1 MVPVERAELA
11 TQDMDLI
18 ADPIRQIYVEHKAT
32 FRCPDPAQVNGD
44 VRSATADGLNAG
56 LLGYGGFEYTAELLP
71 ISSPLAVV
79 VLRGSGVIATSRE
92 ERRFTLGDVFMVP
105 TDLPSATTFDDAAY
119 ASLQVPWAVAAS
131 LAEEHTGLPA
141 ADLRFD
147 SMAPISAEQ
156 QRVFARTAEFA
167 AAHLVTSG
175 ATEVNPLI
183 LREMTR
189 LAAAALLETFPN
201 TTMTVSY
208 LPGPGWVPPATVR
221 RAASFIEAYA
231 NEPVTLDQIAAMAGV
246 TGRALQYAFRRS
258 YGTTPTGYLR
268 RVRLERAHAELRTA
282 DPADGTT
289 VAAVARKWGWANPAH
304 FAAAYRRQHG
314 QLPSQT
320 LRT

>member
-105 TDLPSATTFDDAAY
+105 TDLP
-119 ASLQVPWAVAAS
+119 
-131 LAEEHTGLPA
+131 
-141 ADLRFD
+141 
-147 SMAPISAEQ
+147 
-156 QRVFARTAEFA
+156 
-167 AAHLVTSG
+167 
-175 ATEVNPLI
+175 
-183 LREMTR
+183 EMTR